1 MFENENLVV
10 DPIMLSATRRVVVR
24 QDKYPELP
32 DVDGFGMF
40 PVYQNNHYVTLPAGN
55 DSETSGELRDVFN
68 IRYDFVSDDVIEK
81 VESVLNRRG
90 VVWRRNAFTD
100 YRDFVG
106 DYYVWANYP
115 DATVDHVN
123 AWIKEV
129 QMFIDGEVYEVAVE
143 TLRVYRDDSDPERTF
158 ERWEVDEAVC
168 GIYFDPSNTAA
179 VMEVA
184 NDMEGV
190 NV

>member
-40 PVYQNNHYVTLPAGN
+40 PVYQNNHYVTLPAGR
-55 DSETSGELRDVFN
+55 DMATLDALREVFDIPYDVA
-68 IRYDFVSDDVIEK
+68 SDDVIEK
-81 VESVLNRRG
+81 VESVLTG
-90 VVWRRNAFTD
+90 CGFVWRRYTFTD
-100 YRDFVG
+100 YRDHVG

-115 DATVDHVN
+115 DATIDHVK

-129 QMFIDGEVYEVAVE
+129 QAFIDGEVYEVAVE
-143 TLRVYRDDSDPERTF
+143 SLRVYRDEVDPERTIA
-158 ERWEVDEAVC
+158 RWEADESIC
-168 GIYFDPSNTAA
+168 GVYFDPSNTAA

-184 NDMEGV
+184 NDMEAI